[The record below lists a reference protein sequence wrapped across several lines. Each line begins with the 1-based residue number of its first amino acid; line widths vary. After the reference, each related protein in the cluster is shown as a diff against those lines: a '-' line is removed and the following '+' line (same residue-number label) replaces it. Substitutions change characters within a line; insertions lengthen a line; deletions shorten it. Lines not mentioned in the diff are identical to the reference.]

1 MTLAE
6 NERSEDLSVY
16 GINETQILQTSCRN
30 ICKLN
35 SSREAEDNA
44 TSRGLWRIPPPAG
57 VGGFQVAGFNFA
69 MPFQCRYII
78 RRERKRIRLN

>member
-6 NERSEDLSVY
+6 NERSEVLSVN

-44 TSRGLWRIPPPAG
+44 TSRGLRRIPPPAEA
-57 VGGFQVAGFNFA
+57 GGFQVAGLKRAIVNTQNGRGGK
-69 MPFQCRYII
+69 PIWHII
-78 RRERKRIRLN
+78 